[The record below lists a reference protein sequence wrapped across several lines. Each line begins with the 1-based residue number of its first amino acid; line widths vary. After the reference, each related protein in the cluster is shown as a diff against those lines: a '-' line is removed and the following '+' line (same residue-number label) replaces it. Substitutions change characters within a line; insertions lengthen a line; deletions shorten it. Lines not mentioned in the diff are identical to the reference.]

1 MDVNPRLWVE
11 HKDDAGLID
20 VRPYAATLTRHTP
33 VYCKQY
39 PLSKEK
45 NRWDSAA
52 TMQDSDDIAWTAE
65 MDHAFRHL
73 KASLT
78 RPPALGLPKYTT
90 DFHLYVHE
98 GGGTAAAILAQEHGG
113 IYRPVAYLSKTLDS
127 VARGLPACLR
137 AVAAAAIMVQDLTS

>member
-1 MDVNPRLWVE
+1 KLQWVQ
-11 HKDDAGLID
+11 
-20 VRPYAATLTRHTP
+20 RR
-33 VYCKQY
+33 
-39 PLSKEK
+39 
-45 NRWDSAA
+45 
-52 TMQDSDDIAWTAE
+52 DSDDIAWTAE
-65 MDHAFRHL
+65 IEHAFRHL

-137 AVAAAAIMVQDLTS
+137 NPKENLEGLLLITDSNQCEKTV